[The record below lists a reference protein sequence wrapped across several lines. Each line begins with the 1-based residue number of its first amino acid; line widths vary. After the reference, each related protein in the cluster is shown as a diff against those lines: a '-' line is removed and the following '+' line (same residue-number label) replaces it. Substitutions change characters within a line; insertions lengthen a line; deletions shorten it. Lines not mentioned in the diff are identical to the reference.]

1 MGTDTTETHYT
12 ASRFPLTIRVT
23 ITGDQLHWLYRYG
36 VNTWREQ
43 LPLEILVPYP
53 TRCIHGN
60 GRPRRLGV
68 GGLLSLLGIVLLIV
82 TRDPWWLVAAGSA
95 LLLIGLALA
104 VTAWRR
110 PTLEWA
116 VFDSIFPQKTVYF
129 FCGPDREAF
138 EQFAAELQNRIL
150 AARSPCD

>member
-1 MGTDTTETHYT
+1 MTNDTTETHYT

-23 ITGDQLHWLYRYG
+23 ITGDQVHWLYRYAA
-36 VNTWREQ
+36 NTWREQ

-53 TRCIHGN
+53 TRFVHGN
-60 GRPRRLGV
+60 DWPRKLAV
-68 GGLLSLLGIVLLIV
+68 GSLLSLLGIVVLIV
-82 TRDPWWLVAAGSA
+82 ARDPWWLVAAGPA
-95 LLLIGLALA
+95 LLVLGLVLA

-116 VFDSIFPQKTVYF
+116 VFDSSFPQKTVYF

-138 EQFAAELQNRIL
+138 EQFTAELQKRIL
-150 AARSPCD
+150 ATQPPGD

>member
-1 MGTDTTETHYT
+1 METDTTETHYT

-23 ITGDQLHWLYRYG
+23 IAGDQVHWLYRYG
-36 VNTWREQ
+36 ANTWREQ
-43 LPLEILVPYP
+43 LPLAILVPYP

-60 GRPRRLGV
+60 DRPRR
-68 GGLLSLLGIVLLIV
+68 
-82 TRDPWWLVAAGSA
+82 
-95 LLLIGLALA
+95 
-104 VTAWRR
+104 
-110 PTLEWA
+110 LEWA

-150 AARSPCD
+150 AARSPCV